1 MRFFS
6 FSVYHRVH
14 TLKIS
19 DFFLFS
25 IEKKLA
31 LLAAIIRSTKTKI
44 MTENKQMIMDRE
56 SGEPGE
62 QSQPAPI
69 ASETSE
75 LQQRP
80 QAVSAIPMH
89 SITP

>member
-1 MRFFS
+1 M
-6 FSVYHRVH
+6 
-14 TLKIS
+14 
-19 DFFLFS
+19 
-25 IEKKLA
+25 
-31 LLAAIIRSTKTKI
+31 AAIIRSTKTKI

-56 SGEPGE
+56 AGEPGE

-80 QAVSAIPMH
+80 QAVSTIQMNF
-89 SITP
+89 ITSCNA